1 LRIRCPVCNCPIEVS
16 EDEASV
22 ICPCCGEVLGYS
34 AGGAFTPP
42 EDEDSYEF
50 LAREYDRAVEEGD
63 YARAESLRREM
74 ERMMG
79 ETSEEEVEA
88 IEDTEDLDET
98 EEVFIKYGYGESEE
112 DFEEEDDEEDFWEE
126 EEEGFDEEEF

>member
-34 AGGAFTPP
+34 AGGTFTPP

-50 LAREYDRAVEEGD
+50 LAREYDKAVEEGD

-88 IEDTEDLDET
+88 IEDIEDT
-98 EEVFIKYGYGESEE
+98 EEVFIKYDYGESEE
-112 DFEEEDDEEDFWEE
+112 DFEEEDDEDFWDE